1 MSSFLIN
8 KLYNIVS
15 CNQTDNS
22 VSATVQLNASH
33 EVFKGHFPSIP
44 VVPGVCQVQ
53 ILKELLEDKIG
64 RNLKLIAGD
73 NIKFTGMILP
83 DKNQIIN
90 IEMNTIT
97 NGDEYSVDA
106 KLFFENTIFTKFKGK
121 FKA

>member
-106 KLFFENTIFTKFKGK
+106 KLFFEDTIFTKFKGK